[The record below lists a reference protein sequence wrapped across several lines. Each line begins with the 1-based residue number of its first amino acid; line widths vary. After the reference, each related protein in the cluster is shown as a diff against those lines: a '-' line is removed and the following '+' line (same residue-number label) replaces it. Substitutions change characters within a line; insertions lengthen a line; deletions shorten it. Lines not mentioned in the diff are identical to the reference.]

1 MGALGGTRTPGFQ
14 ITSLSG
20 AGSPGFIGVRA
31 TGQAVSAARENWL
44 WHSFREL
51 SGVSC
56 GAAVAAFV
64 IMLAVPS

>member
-1 MGALGGTRTPGFQ
+1 M
-14 ITSLSG
+14 
-20 AGSPGFIGVRA
+20 
-31 TGQAVSAARENWL
+31 VSTAREFWF

-56 GAAVAAFV
+56 GAAIAAFV

>member
-1 MGALGGTRTPGFQ
+1 MH
-14 ITSLSG
+14 
-20 AGSPGFIGVRA
+20 
-31 TGQAVSAARENWL
+31 AVSAAAEKWPRAVARGSKFGI

-56 GAAVAAFV
+56 GAAIAAFV

>member
-1 MGALGGTRTPGFQ
+1 MSTEAE
-14 ITSLSG
+14 IW
-20 AGSPGFIGVRA
+20 I
-31 TGQAVSAARENWL
+31 

-56 GAAVAAFV
+56 GAAIAAFV

>member
-1 MGALGGTRTPGFQ
+1 MVLSYLMLWVSTALEFW
-14 ITSLSG
+14 I
-20 AGSPGFIGVRA
+20 
-31 TGQAVSAARENWL
+31 

-56 GAAVAAFV
+56 GAAVAVFV

>member
-1 MGALGGTRTPGFQ
+1 M
-14 ITSLSG
+14 
-20 AGSPGFIGVRA
+20 
-31 TGQAVSAARENWL
+31 VSAAAEKWI